1 MLKSNFIGP
10 FYHHFIRIGQLW
22 LRLDSSIKVHS
33 FNDNINSF
41 KSMICTNTINYT
53 YLIKKYSIEKWLY
66 LRYEYKITV
75 ISIHTYFSRFTTK
88 AVVAWC
94 EIRLNKNWINPRKTV
109 KRIIEILTMFT
120 EIYIYRVLK

>member
-1 MLKSNFIGP
+1 MIEYDVLRQKS
-10 FYHHFIRIGQLW
+10 LT
-22 LRLDSSIKVHS
+22 LSK
-33 FNDNINSF
+33 NIS
-41 KSMICTNTINYT
+41 
-53 YLIKKYSIEKWLY
+53 L
-66 LRYEYKITV
+66 
-75 ISIHTYFSRFTTK
+75 HTYFSRFTTK